1 MQGNSNRLPI
11 VVGVQ
16 LNRMKIEVEIIVIAS
31 MLMII
36 KQIVIEKDLELLRS
50 KIFIM
55 KINEGEK
62 IQNKMNKLR

>member
-1 MQGNSNRLPI
+1 
-11 VVGVQ
+11 
-16 LNRMKIEVEIIVIAS
+16 MKIEVEIIVIAS

>member
-1 MQGNSNRLPI
+1 MQDNSNQLPI
-11 VVGVQ
+11 VVRVQ
-16 LNRMKIEVEIIVIAS
+16 LNLMKIEVEIIVIAS